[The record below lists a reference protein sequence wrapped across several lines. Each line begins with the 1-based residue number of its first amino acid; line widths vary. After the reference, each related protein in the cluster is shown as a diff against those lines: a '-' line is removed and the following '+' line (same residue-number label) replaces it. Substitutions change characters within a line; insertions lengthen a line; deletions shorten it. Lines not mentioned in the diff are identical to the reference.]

1 MSYVYSWSKPENPGA
16 GGTKKDGTAFTIFLK
31 QLNEG
36 PGFANHSDWRLPTV
50 KELLTIVDRSR
61 SLPAIDPIFGPT
73 QSDYYWSDDTVL
85 EPPGHTYIA
94 QIVNFGVLQQD
105 PPTRP
110 EVYTSNKVQEN
121 YVRAVRDASG
131 TRAAVELRM
140 MAPRLSPGA
149 ISG

>member
-1 MSYVYSWSKPENPGA
+1 M
-16 GGTKKDGTAFTIFLK
+16 
-31 QLNEG
+31 
-36 PGFANHSDWRLPTV
+36 GFANHNDWRLPTV
-50 KELLTIVDRSR
+50 KEFLSIVDRSR
-61 SLPAIDPIFGPT
+61 GSLPAIDPIFGPT

-105 PPTRP
+105 SPTRP

-140 MAPRLSPGA
+140 APRLSPGA